1 MVPVKSF
8 ARAKMRLAPVLD
20 EHARAELA
28 RSMAERVLLAAG
40 SLPVTIACDDEDV
53 AEWARSHGCAVAW
66 VPGTDLNGAVT
77 AAVAG
82 VDADRV
88 VVAHADLPKAQDLSI
103 VVGDS
108 LGEAGGRHHGIV
120 LVPDRHRDG
129 TNVLS
134 LPRDSGFV
142 FKYGPGSFERHR
154 AEAARVG
161 LDVVVIEPPD
171 LTWDVDEP
179 EDVPQPERLSEREA
193 PCG

>member
-1 MVPVKSF
+1 MRSALVVPVKSF
-8 ARAKMRLAPVLD
+8 ARAKARLAPVLD
-20 EHARAELA
+20 QPARAELA
-28 RSMAERVLLAAG
+28 RSMAERVLRAAG

-77 AAVAG
+77 TAVAA

-88 VVAHADLPKAQDLSI
+88 VVAHADLPKAKDLSI

-108 LGEAGGRHHGIV
+108 GVV

-134 LPRDSGFV
+134 LPRDSGFE

-154 AEAARVG
+154 AEAVRVG
-161 LDVVVIEPPD
+161 LDVVIIEPPD

-179 EDVPQPERLSEREA
+179 GDVPT
-193 PCG
+193 CG